1 MSPLLSCRLRR
12 DRRHRRLEI
21 VEAVADELVGLR
33 RDLRRTCW
41 AICLGCVLFEYTVL
55 EQVRDMLKWDV
66 EVEPEAPCW
75 AQQSR
80 SEQGSP
86 YSNSVLAFLQTTL
99 LSTTTLLMI
108 SRVDTIKAHIS
119 HTTIFW

>member
-75 AQQSR
+75 AHQSR
-80 SEQGSP
+80 SEQSILEQC
-86 YSNSVLAFLQTTL
+86 SRL
-99 LSTTTLLMI
+99 LTNDSAEHYNITDDI
-108 SRVDTIKAHIS
+108 
-119 HTTIFW
+119 